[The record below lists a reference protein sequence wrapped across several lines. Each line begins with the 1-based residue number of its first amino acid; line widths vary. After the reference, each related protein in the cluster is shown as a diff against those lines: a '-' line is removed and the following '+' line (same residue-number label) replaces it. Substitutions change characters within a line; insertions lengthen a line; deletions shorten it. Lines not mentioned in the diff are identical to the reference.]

1 MNINSNTAP
10 FVLINTKMNTWL
22 VLYTHIAQLMTHK
35 TNVYIVGA
43 YLEIMLLGLLAYY
56 IA

>member
-22 VLYTHIAQLMTHK
+22 VLYNHIAQLMTHK